1 MMKNLTKT
9 CPAVPL
15 SLPPGGAVNLMGQF
29 DTLLRR
35 FLAWNR
41 RRNNRAIL
49 MQLNDDQLKDI
60 GLSREDVLH
69 YGEK

>member
-1 MMKNLTKT
+1 M
-9 CPAVPL
+9 
-15 SLPPGGAVNLMGQF
+15 
-29 DTLLRR
+29 
-35 FLAWNR
+35 AWNHR
-41 RRNNRAIL
+41 RRNRAIL

>member
-1 MMKNLTKT
+1 MMKTLTKT
-9 CPAVPL
+9 FQAVPF
-15 SLPPGGAVNLMGQF
+15 SLPHRAVNPIPQP
-29 DTLLRR
+29 DTLFRR
-35 FLAWNR
+35 FMAWNHR
-41 RRNNRAIL
+41 RRNRAIL